1 MTARRTRANVTL
13 RAVREW
19 AGVRRVGWTQF
30 THAFEAAF
38 LPAVSRL
45 LQAIFREG
53 HAPHASLWQN
63 DAGQWLFDL
72 GREPMLRAPVSGP
85 LPFRRFELTG
95 FPWKIVAGRRYFSNN
110 GRATSR
116 LSA

>member
-1 MTARRTRANVTL
+1 VTARRTCANVTL

-19 AGVRRVGWTQF
+19 AGVRRIGWTQF
-30 THAFEAAF
+30 THAYEAAF
-38 LPAVSRL
+38 LTAVSRL

-72 GREPMLRAPVSGP
+72 GREPMLRAGEWPAAVSTVRTDRISVEDRSG
-85 LPFRRFELTG
+85 
-95 FPWKIVAGRRYFSNN
+95 
-110 GRATSR
+110 
-116 LSA
+116 